1 MVFRVLYKMVGNRL
15 MPPYDEETAQKITEL
30 AQKTLK
36 AFREIMEKNNIKI
49 SLGNED
55 INC

>member
-1 MVFRVLYKMVGNRL
+1 MVGNRL